1 MVSSFIAFC
10 FSLLLWWAFSSWR
23 LVLRLLCGYWW
34 LSCWLLVSCFC
45 PNSWHWSCGCI
56 KNDKNGWHLYLHG
69 KTWQFEDYDGR
80 FSQHPRFVTLD
91 GKVKTNFIPSLEPKK
106 MKNTIAQ
113 IWQWIEI
120 AFIIMWLMKLVLM
133 IFQRSWNRC
142 LKKKLLTIKYFCKRN
157 WLLWKWCSMLRY
169 KYLSCYVLYQA
180 IGRLLL

>member
-1 MVSSFIAFC
+1 MGIDGCLVGFLWVASVPTVGIGAVVVLKMIKMDGIFTSMVKTMMEDFLNIRD
-10 FSLLLWWAFSSWR
+10 LLLLIAKSK
-23 LVLRLLCGYWW
+23 LT
-34 LSCWLLVSCFC
+34 
-45 PNSWHWSCGCI
+45 
-56 KNDKNGWHLYLHG
+56 D
-69 KTWQFEDYDGR
+69 
-80 FSQHPRFVTLD
+80 
-91 GKVKTNFIPSLEPKK
+91 IPSLEPKK
-106 MKNTIAQ
+106 MKNTICQ